1 MDEIYLR
8 EDSLLI
14 EKNGE
19 VMVGNP
25 STGTVENL
33 PSIRP
38 RPADDAPRSDWVDYA
53 VDLGA
58 SRPTLEADG
67 SMSLPDLI
75 IFADAMRG

>member
-1 MDEIYLR
+1 MDEINLR
-8 EDSLLI
+8 EDALVI

-19 VMVGNP
+19 VVVGSP

-58 SRPTLEADG
+58 SRPVLEADDA
-67 SMSLPDLI
+67 MSLSDLI
-75 IFADAMRG
+75 SFADAMRG